1 MPEDFDE
8 KLDSPLVVHK
18 ETDASYEE
26 SANDIDVNIT
36 HIEEDGATLERHRF
50 KKTKKKSKAPYFIC
64 AILIIAAVAAGLYYG
79 GVIPDFF
86 EKETTTSALSGN
98 TESTTEANR
107 YEGII
112 TVKGTYLFF
121 EGKEI
126 NGTEELI
133 SEIKY
138 IGADKTF
145 IIQDEHADATFLND
159 EILPVL
165 TSYNIQY
172 EVKFVVSSG
181 LMSAD
186 ETTTVPSSAATAAAV
201 SKSNGAE

>member
-1 MPEDFDE
+1 MSEDFED
-8 KLDSPLVVHK
+8 KLDSPFVVHK

-26 SANDIDVNIT
+26 YDNELDVNIT
-36 HIEEDGATLERHRF
+36 HIEENGATLERHRF

-64 AILIIAAVAAGLYYG
+64 ALIVVAAVVAGLYYG
-79 GVIPDFF
+79 GIIPNFF
-86 EKETTTSALSGN
+86 EKETTVPEESEN
-98 TESTTEANR
+98 NVSTTEANKF
-107 YEGII
+107 EGVI

-133 SEIKY
+133 NEVKY
-138 IGADKTF
+138 IGTDKKF
-145 IIQDEHADATFLND
+145 IVQDENADSNYLNN

-172 EVKFVVSSG
+172 EVKYIISSG
-181 LMSAD
+181 LVSSK
-186 ETTTVPSSAATAAAV
+186 ETTAAPSTEAVSEAVSAA
-201 SKSNGAE
+201 N

>member
-1 MPEDFDE
+1 MSDNFDE

-26 SANDIDVNIT
+26 NNTELNVNIT
-36 HIEEDGATLERHRF
+36 HIDEDTATLERHRF
-50 KKTKKKSKAPYFIC
+50 RKVKKKSKAPYAVC
-64 AILIIAAVAAGLYYG
+64 AILIIIAVLAGLYFG
-79 GVIPDFF
+79 GVIPNFF
-86 EKETTTSALSGN
+86 DNNETTSPVIENS
-98 TESTTEANR
+98 ESTTEANR
-107 YEGII
+107 FEGII

-138 IGADKTF
+138 ADENTSF
-145 IIQDEHADATFLND
+145 IIQDENADSTFLND

-172 EVKFVVSSG
+172 EVKYIVSSG
-181 LMSAD
+181 LMSAK
-186 ETTTVPSSAATAAAV
+186 ETTTSALATQI
-201 SKSNGAE
+201 SQTQTTENGAE